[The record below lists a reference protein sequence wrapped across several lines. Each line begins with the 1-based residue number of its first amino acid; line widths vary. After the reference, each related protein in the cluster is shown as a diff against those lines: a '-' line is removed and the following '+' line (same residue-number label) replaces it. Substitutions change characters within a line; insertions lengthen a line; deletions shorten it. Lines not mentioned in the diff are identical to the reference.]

1 MEHPMTEFNLYDET
15 NAPEAARPVLK
26 TAKGA
31 FGFVPNLLGTLAESP
46 ATAEAY
52 LTLAGIVD
60 KTSLTPAER
69 QVVLLAV
76 SYENTCHYCMAA
88 HSTLA
93 GGAGVDAATL
103 DALRSGA
110 ALPDARLDAL
120 AQFARTMV
128 QERGYASEADI
139 KAFLDAGF
147 TKANIFDVITATA
160 LKTISNYANHIAETP
175 VDDAFKPQT
184 WTKAAAA

>member
-1 MEHPMTEFNLYDET
+1 MTEFNLYDET
-15 NAPEAARPVLK
+15 NAPEAARSILN

-46 ATAEAY
+46 AAAEAY

-60 KTSLTPAER
+60 KTSLSPAER
-69 QVVLLAV
+69 QIVLLTV

-110 ALPDARLDAL
+110 ALPDARQDAL
-120 AQFARTMV
+120 AQFARTLV

-160 LKTISNYANHIAETP
+160 LKTISNYANHVAETP
-175 VDDAFKPQT
+175 VDEAFEPQS
-184 WTKAAAA
+184 WTRPEAA

>member
-1 MEHPMTEFNLYDET
+1 MTEFNLYDET
-15 NAPEAARPVLK
+15 YAPEAARPVLA

-31 FGFVPNLLGTLAESP
+31 IGFVPNLLGTLAESP
-46 ATAEAY
+46 AAAEAY

-60 KTSLTPAER
+60 KTSLSPAER
-69 QVVLLAV
+69 QIVLLTV

-103 DALRSGA
+103 TALRTGTP
-110 ALPDARLDAL
+110 LPDARQEAL
-120 AQFARTMV
+120 ARFTRTMV
-128 QERGYASEADI
+128 RERGYANDTDI

-175 VDDAFKPQT
+175 VDAPFQAQT
-184 WTKAAAA
+184 WAKPAAA